1 MVLSAANEHK
11 IYYHREQNLYTG
23 MTDKIKWKIFIG
35 CVQNLNKNRKKTLH
49 IKGNNLTGGKICC
62 MI

>member
-11 IYYHREQNLYTG
+11 IYYHTEQNLYTG
-23 MTDKIKWKIFIG
+23 MSYKIKWKIFIG
-35 CVQNLNKNRKKTLH
+35 YVQNLNKIRKKSLH
-49 IKGNNLTGGKICC
+49 IKGNNLTGGKIWC